1 MQRVSILALLAAMLL
16 APVRATGQSRVYLN
30 KAEVELVI
38 VGKSLLSRNLAS
50 GRLSHWRFWPNG
62 TVEAASQGGFGQASG
77 TWSLQDDGRM
87 CVAMLGRSGCR
98 YWFREGDAYAN
109 AESREPGARTVAVVR
124 IE

>member
-1 MQRVSILALLAAMLL
+1 MQRASILALLAAVLL
-16 APVRATGQSRVYLN
+16 APVRAAGQSRIYLS

-38 VGKSLLSRNLAS
+38 VGKSLLSTNLSS
-50 GRLSHWRFWPNG
+50 GRVSHWRFWPNG
-62 TVEAASQGGFGQASG
+62 SVEAASLAGLGQASG
-77 TWSLQDDGRM
+77 TWNLHEDGRM
-87 CVAMLGRSGCR
+87 CVAMMGRSGCR